1 MEISSPLSK
10 IDSRLREW
18 NLWLEMINTLII
30 NIRRFDWIS
39 SVSREVLT
47 SLESALR
54 HLEVLKFLWQKK
66 SRSVKWKRTR
76 WHKLVSSA
84 LQMHF
89 TVHLKSP
96 MWTHLRVKVHRILFT
111 TCLQDY
117 ELLVLWLAYRHGR
130 SGYRQSGR
138 WRIFAHP

>member
-54 HLEVLKFLWQKK
+54 HLEVFEVSVAKKVKISQVKKDPLTQASLKCTSNALHSALKK
-66 SRSVKWKRTR
+66 SSVNPPK
-76 WHKLVSSA
+76 
-84 LQMHF
+84 
-89 TVHLKSP
+89 
-96 MWTHLRVKVHRILFT
+96 
-111 TCLQDY
+111 
-117 ELLVLWLAYRHGR
+117 G
-130 SGYRQSGR
+130 
-138 WRIFAHP
+138 